1 MPLSDKDV
9 SDRLTELS
17 AEARARGIPVKKFI
31 SVLAQAAEV
40 DRGAAEA
47 RAAVPAMPKDLDL
60 KKVEK
65 FLDAAV
71 GHDDLNAAIDA
82 AEAHLAANDAE
93 GFWASLLLVY
103 KIARGVRARVVKQ
116 KRAPLFP
123 LPESVDPAKTGGTK

>member
-31 SVLAQAAEV
+31 SVLAQAVEV

-47 RAAVPAMPKDLDL
+47 RAAVPPMPKDLDL
-60 KKVEK
+60 KKVAA
-65 FLDAAV
+65 FLDAVV

-82 AEAHLAANDAE
+82 AEACLAANDAE
-93 GFWASLLLVY
+93 GFWASALLAY
-103 KIARGVRARVVKQ
+103 KIARGVRQRVLR

-123 LPESVDPAKTGGTK
+123 LPESVDPAKSGGVK